1 MNKLMGHQL
10 KEMAEL
16 SSVRKRK
23 VILLSSLVSVVAF
36 AIYGYYHLANNN
48 LIFGVLCVA
57 SFIITSANLVYLL
70 VAKSPKYND
79 VILTLV
85 MLSQGYMVFV
95 YGTELENRLLW
106 VYPILAAI
114 IFINSFITG
123 LVISCTYCLLVG
135 IAIFG
140 HHISV
145 SSDILAAERFFISL
159 IGVCAVCN
167 TSSYFYSKAINYINS
182 LYVEGI
188 EKLAYRDHLTGLANR
203 WSFENWAAAKLD
215 EIAQQRDSKITTL
228 VFLDIDNFKHIND
241 SYGHEMGD
249 KILQNFAHR
258 IKNNLRTRDRKTN
271 KADYSIARFAGD
283 EFVLLLYDVNS
294 LQDLDNILHRICHL
308 FNSKYKDKQLLSN
321 VTISVGAALY
331 PQDADNLAELTRCAD
346 KAMYA
351 AKHNGKNQFCY
362 YQNVTDHQ
370 PHISNHSNS
379 KVTSI
384 YRATEQ
390 NT

>member
-16 SSVRKRK
+16 SSVRKHK
-23 VILLSSLVSVVAF
+23 VILLGSLVSIVAF
-36 AIYGYYHLANNN
+36 AFYGYHHLTNNN
-48 LIFGVLCVA
+48 YIFGFLCIA
-57 SFIITSANLVYLL
+57 SFIITSANLAYLII
-70 VAKSPKYND
+70 AKRPKYND

-85 MLSQGYMVFV
+85 MLTQGFMVFV

-114 IFINSFITG
+114 IFINTFSAG
-123 LVISCTYCLLVG
+123 LVISCGYCALIG

-140 HHISV
+140 QHVSI

-159 IGVCAVCN
+159 VAMCAVCN

-182 LYVEGI
+182 LYLEGI

-203 WSFENWAAAKLD
+203 WSFESWAERKLSETHQD
-215 EIAQQRDSKITTL
+215 GRITAL

-249 KILQNFAHR
+249 KILKNFAHR
-258 IKNNLRTRDRKTN
+258 IKNNVRTRDRKTN

-283 EFVLLLYDVNS
+283 EFVLLLYGVNS

-308 FNSKYKDKQLLSN
+308 FDSKYKDKQLLSN

-351 AKHNGKNQFCY
+351 AKHNGKNQYYY
-362 YQNVTDHQ
+362 YQNISDHQ
-370 PHISNHSNS
+370 TQMANYSEGN
-379 KVTSI
+379 VTPI
-384 YRATEQ
+384 LRATES

>member
-16 SSVRKRK
+16 SSVRKHK
-23 VILLSSLVSVVAF
+23 VILLSSLVSIIAF
-36 AIYGYYHLANNN
+36 ALYGYHHLTNNEYV
-48 LIFGVLCVA
+48 FGFLCVA
-57 SFIITSANLVYLL
+57 SLIVTSANLLYLII
-70 VAKSPKYND
+70 AKNPKYND
-79 VILTLV
+79 VILTIV
-85 MLSQGYMVFV
+85 MLTQAFMVFI
-95 YGTELENRLLW
+95 YGAELENRLLW

-114 IFINSFITG
+114 IFINTFAAG
-123 LVISCTYCLLVG
+123 LLISTLYCLLVG

-140 HHISV
+140 HHVSISG
-145 SSDILAAERFFISL
+145 DMLAAERFFISL
-159 IGVCAVCN
+159 VAMCAICN
-167 TSSYFYSKAINYINS
+167 TSAYFYSKAINYIKS
-182 LYVEGI
+182 LYLEGI

-203 WSFENWAAAKLD
+203 WSFESWATAKLS
-215 EIAQQRDSKITTL
+215 EIQPGGKITAL

-258 IKNNLRTRDRKTN
+258 IKNNIRTTDRKTN

-308 FNSKYKDKQLLSN
+308 FDSKYKDKQLLSN

-351 AKHNGKNQFCY
+351 AKHNGKNQYCY
-362 YQNVTDHQ
+362 YQNASDYQMTNYADG
-370 PHISNHSNS
+370 
-379 KVTSI
+379 KVTPI
-384 YRATEQ
+384 LRATES